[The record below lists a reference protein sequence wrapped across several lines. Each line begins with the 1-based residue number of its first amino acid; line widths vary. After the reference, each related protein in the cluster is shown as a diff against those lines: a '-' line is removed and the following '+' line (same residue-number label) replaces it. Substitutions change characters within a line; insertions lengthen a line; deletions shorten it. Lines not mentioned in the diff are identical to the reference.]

1 MQRKWNA
8 GMRARP
14 AVAPATGVLFPGMQR
29 KWNAGMRARPSGG
42 GWHAGGVDDGRA
54 DAPHKPALLISA
66 CLLGVACNHE
76 GRGSPRAIVDE
87 LARRYR
93 LVPVCPEVLGGLP
106 TPRPAAELTGGDG
119 ADVIAGAD
127 GARVVNIDGE
137 DVTAAYRRGAEA
149 AVALAQAVG
158 ATRAVLKARSPSCGA
173 AAVYDGTFSRRLVPG
188 RGVTAAALA
197 AAGLEV
203 GSEEDAAAAASP
215 TAGDAAPSG

>member
-1 MQRKWNA
+1 L
-8 GMRARP
+8 P
-14 AVAPATGVLFPGMQR
+14 VA
-29 KWNAGMRARPSGG
+29 G
-42 GWHAGGVDDGRA
+42 GWQADGVDERE
-54 DAPHKPALLISA
+54 KPALLISA

-76 GRGSPRAIVDE
+76 GRGSPRAVVDE

-106 TPRPAAELTGGDG
+106 TPRAAAELTGGDG
-119 ADVIAGAD
+119 ADVLAGTGD
-127 GARVVNIDGE
+127 ARVVNIDGH

-149 AVALAQAVG
+149 AVTVARAVG
-158 ATRAVLKARSPSCGA
+158 ATRAVLKARSPSCGS

-203 GSEEDAAAAASP
+203 CSEEDAAAAASP
-215 TAGDAAPSG
+215 GEAADNPPDCGGAAPGQNPS